1 MSELFE
7 KFEVNRE
14 SRSQVLTKL
23 VGASLV
29 IHLVLLWLVV
39 SVPALR
45 SSLNIAALIAHT
57 RFVDKDYEATQ
68 IADQVQLVQ
77 LEKFHYPE
85 GYFALEAQINGQL
98 PTQAAALD
106 PFAPKIISQA
116 SKERNVAPEASP
128 SPSPAASAS
137 PAPSPAPS
145 ASPSAAI
152 AQASPSASPLSP
164 EEAQKQLEKTAEE
177 NNVAIPGENE
187 INKKA
192 LKDFAA
198 YASELKKQRMA
209 LVQKDNPDANC
220 LPMGFLQFHLQPQ
233 PRKIVQTPQLVLIE
247 YEANYGIRHIY
258 TDGRKLP
265 PQGEVQPW
273 WYGYSVGHWEGND
286 LVVETNNLRGAEE
299 SVYDG
304 WLDVNGSPYSN
315 GARMTERFRRPSFG
329 HLQIDMTVEDAKSYT
344 RPWTVRVDQRIL
356 PDQELIEFVCN
367 ENQQFRRRIKID

>member
-1 MSELFE
+1 MRAESGPPRGGGPGGGAPGGARGGGAPGGGPGRGGPAGEPPPPPDGAAGRGQARAGDPPPP
-7 KFEVNRE
+7 VNSNAPFAGGRGG
-14 SRSQVLTKL
+14 VLVEIPTE
-23 VGASLV
+23 
-29 IHLVLLWLVV
+29 
-39 SVPALR
+39 
-45 SSLNIAALIAHT
+45 
-57 RFVDKDYEATQ
+57 RF
-68 IADQVQLVQ
+68 
-77 LEKFHYPE
+77 P
-85 GYFALEAQINGQL
+85 
-98 PTQAAALD
+98 LD
-106 PFAPKIISQA
+106 PNGPP
-116 SKERNVAPEASP
+116 VATFFEAGGNMAGGLP
-128 SPSPAASAS
+128 Y
-137 PAPSPAPS
+137 
-145 ASPSAAI
+145 
-152 AQASPSASPLSP
+152 
-164 EEAQKQLEKTAEE
+164 TAW
-177 NNVAIPGENE
+177 
-187 INKKA
+187 
-192 LKDFAA
+192 
-198 YASELKKQRMA
+198 ASELKKQRMA

-367 ENQQFRRRIKID
+367 ENQQFRRKIKID